1 LTVTRGWGSTP
12 AKAIAA
18 NSIIKILSKAE
29 SEFKI
34 TEDYKAFGEASFNNV
49 VQTFTKSIYVT
60 KEAAEYRHKTKEN
73 LLNDERQAKTN
84 EQLREINKT
93 LYY

>member
-1 LTVTRGWGSTP
+1 
-12 AKAIAA
+12 
-18 NSIIKILSKAE
+18 
-29 SEFKI
+29 
-34 TEDYKAFGEASFNNV
+34 
-49 VQTFTKSIYVT
+49 VT

-93 LYY
+93 LYYGVAVLDSSTT